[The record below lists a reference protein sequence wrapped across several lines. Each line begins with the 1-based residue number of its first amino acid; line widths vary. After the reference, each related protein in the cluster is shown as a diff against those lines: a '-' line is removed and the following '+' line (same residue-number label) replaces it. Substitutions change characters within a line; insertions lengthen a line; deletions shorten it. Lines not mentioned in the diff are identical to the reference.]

1 MVFHPPVAIVA
12 KAGDAGKYKV
22 GLPAWNMILRGFMSG
37 AYIAMGGALAT
48 VCSTGVAAAGGTGA
62 ASAGFG
68 ALITGAVFPVG
79 LIITVLT
86 GAELFT
92 GDAMLAPMAAFIHK
106 VSWAAVMNLWV
117 WVYIGNLIGSIVY
130 AYIMAIG
137 PFAQYV
143 TIAGAL
149 GNLTTAAPASTATAF
164 GMRAIQIAAF
174 KVQYVGAAAMWSAF
188 LKGIGCNWLV
198 NLAILLGICADDLI
212 GKFFGIWFPIMCF
225 VSTGFEHSIANQYF
239 IAAGIFVNDLVATQA
254 QHATAQASYLG
265 YTNLN
270 WVGFW
275 VNNMI
280 IVTIGN
286 IVGALFFVGV
296 IYWVA
301 FRKEIAALK

>member
-12 KAGDAGKYKV
+12 KAGDAGKYKA
-22 GLPAWNMILRGFMSG
+22 GLPAWNMVLRGFMSG

-48 VCSTGVAAAGGTGA
+48 ICTTGIIASDAAQAFGT
-62 ASAGFG
+62 ASAGFN
-68 ALITGAVFPVG
+68 ALLLGAVFPVG

-106 VSWAAVMNLWV
+106 ISWASVLNLWV

-130 AYIMAIG
+130 AYIMAYG
-137 PFAQYV
+137 PLTAWDA
-143 TIAGAL
+143 AGAA
-149 GNLTTAAPASTATAF
+149 TVTAF
-164 GMRAIQIAAF
+164 GMRAIGIAAF
-174 KVQYVGAAAMWSAF
+174 KVQYVGAAALWSAF
-188 LKGIGCNWLV
+188 LKGVGCNWLV

-239 IAAGIFVNDLVATQA
+239 ISAGIFTNGIGTAGAFTEA
-254 QHATAQASYLG
+254 QATAAAKFLG
-265 YTNLN
+265 YANLN

-275 VNNMI
+275 MNNMI
-280 IVTIGN
+280 VVTIGN

>member
-22 GLPAWNMILRGFMSG
+22 GLPAWNMVLRGFMSG

-106 VSWAAVMNLWV
+106 VSWAAVANLWV
-117 WVYIGNLIGSIVY
+117 WVYIGNFIGSVVY

-137 PFAQYV
+137 PFATYV
-143 TIAGAL
+143 SVAAAL
-149 GNLTTAAPASTATAF
+149 GNVTVAAPASSATAF
-164 GMRAIQIAAF
+164 GLRAIAIGSF
-174 KVQYVGAAAMWSAF
+174 KVQYVGAMAMWSAF
-188 LKGIGCNWLV
+188 LKGVGCNWLV

-225 VSTGFEHSIANQYF
+225 VSSGFEHSIANMYF
-239 IAAGIFVNDLVATQA
+239 ISAGIFVKDMVATPA
-254 QHATAQASYLG
+254 QLAAAGSTAGFS
-265 YTNLN
+265 NLN

>member
-22 GLPAWNMILRGFMSG
+22 GLPAWNMIMRGFMSG
-37 AYIAMGGALAT
+37 AYIAMGGGLAT
-48 VCSTGVAAAGGTGA
+48 VCSTGILATDAALRYGT
-62 ASAGFG
+62 ASAGF
-68 ALITGAVFPVG
+68 AQLITGAVFPVG

-92 GDAMLAPMAAFIHK
+92 GDAMFAPMAAFIHK
-106 VSWAAVMNLWV
+106 VSWAQVINLWV

-130 AYIMAIG
+130 AYIMANG
-137 PFAQYV
+137 PFV
-143 TIAGAL
+143 TFDAAGAA
-149 GNLTTAAPASTATAF
+149 TVTAF
-164 GMRAIQIAAF
+164 GSRAIAIASA
-174 KVQYVGAAAMWSAF
+174 KVSYVGTMGMWSAF
-188 LKGIGCNWLV
+188 LKAIGCNWLV
-198 NLAILLGICADDLI
+198 NLAILLGICADDAV

-239 IAAGIFVNDLVATQA
+239 ISAGILTQGFITDPA
-254 QHATAQASYLG
+254 KINAG
-265 YTNLN
+265 LN
-270 WVGFW
+270 WVTFW
-275 VNNMI
+275 TNNMI

-286 IVGALFFVGV
+286 IVGGMFFVGV

>member
-12 KAGDAGKYKV
+12 KAGDAGKYKC
-22 GLPAWNMILRGFMSG
+22 GLPWWNMILRGFMSG

-48 VCSTGVAAAGGTGA
+48 VCSTGIMASDAALRYGTQ
-62 ASAGFG
+62 SAGF
-68 ALITGAVFPVG
+68 AQLILGAVFPVG

-92 GDAMLAPMAAFIHK
+92 GDAMLAPLAAFVHK
-106 VSWAAVMNLWV
+106 ISWAQVLNLWV

-130 AYIMAIG
+130 AYIMANG
-137 PFAQYV
+137 PFTSWDA
-143 TIAGAL
+143 TG
-149 GNLTTAAPASTATAF
+149 TATVTAF
-164 GMRAIQIAAF
+164 GTRAIAIATA
-174 KVQYVGAAAMWSAF
+174 KTSYVGMMGQWSAF

-239 IAAGIFVNDLVATQA
+239 ISAGILTQNFITDPTKINA
-254 QHATAQASYLG
+254 G
-265 YTNLN
+265 LN
-270 WVGFW
+270 WVTFW
-275 VNNMI
+275 TNNMI

-286 IVGALFFVGV
+286 IVGGMLFVGV

>member
-48 VCSTGVAAAGGTGA
+48 ICTTGIQATDVALRYGT
-62 ASAGFG
+62 ASAGFSQ
-68 ALITGAVFPVG
+68 LILGAVFPVG

-106 VSWAAVMNLWV
+106 ISWAQVLTLWV
-117 WVYIGNLIGSIVY
+117 LVYIGNFIGSVVW
-130 AYIMAIG
+130 AYIMANG
-137 PFAQYV
+137 PFVSFDA
-143 TIAGAL
+143 AGA
-149 GNLTTAAPASTATAF
+149 ATATAF
-164 GMRAIQIAAF
+164 GARAIAIMGA
-174 KVQYVGAAAMWSAF
+174 KTGYVGMMGFYSAF

-212 GKFFGIWFPIMCF
+212 GKFFGIWFPIMAF
-225 VSTGFEHSIANQYF
+225 VSSGLEHSIANMYF
-239 IAAGIFVNDLVATQA
+239 IPAGLLTAAV
-254 QHATAQASYLG
+254 
-265 YTNLN
+265 TNTPTK
-270 WVGFW
+270 VTW
-275 VNNMI
+275 VNMWMSNI
-280 IVTIGN
+280 IPVTLGN
-286 IVGALFFVGV
+286 IVGGLFFVGV

>member
-12 KAGDAGKYKV
+12 KAGDAGKYKT
-22 GLPAWNMILRGFMSG
+22 GLPAWNMILRGFLSG
-37 AYIAMGGALAT
+37 AFIAMGGALAT
-48 VCSTGVAAAGGTGA
+48 VCSTGIVASAAVLKDFPYMAAGFS
-62 ASAGFG
+62 SAGIG

-106 VSWAAVMNLWV
+106 ISWAAVLNLWV

-130 AYIMAIG
+130 AYIMALG
-137 PFAQYV
+137 PFV
-143 TIAGAL
+143 SVD
-149 GNLTTAAPASTATAF
+149 PATQAVTATGF
-164 GMRAIQIAAF
+164 GVRAIAIAAF
-174 KVQYVGAAAMWSAF
+174 KVQYVGMMGNWSAF
-188 LKGIGCNWLV
+188 LKAIACNWLV
-198 NLAILLGICADDLI
+198 NLAILLGICADDLV
-212 GKFFGIWFPIMCF
+212 GKFFGIWFPIMAF
-225 VSTGFEHSIANQYF
+225 VASGFEHSVANMYF
-239 IAAGIFVNDLVATQA
+239 IPAGIMTQGFVTDPAAINA
-254 QHATAQASYLG
+254 
-265 YTNLN
+265 NLN
-270 WVGFW
+270 WVTMW
-275 VNNMI
+275 TSNLI